1 MKLTS
6 YIRRML
12 ITCLALA
19 SSITFAE
26 EFEEDGRTWQM
37 ATKNAD
43 IQEFVSQVAK
53 ITGKTFIIDP
63 KLKGQVNVISETPL
77 GKQGVYELFLSVLRL
92 QNYTAVP
99 SGNVIRIQQSATGKQ
114 TPGATG
120 GLATAAPEELVT
132 QIIAVQNVKSEDLL
146 KILRPLIPQYGHIG
160 SVSEP
165 NVVIISD
172 HADNIRR
179 LKKVISDIDIAESNE
194 TVMVPLK
201 EAWVGDLVELL
212 EKVAPKQVGSSAT
225 GPQKVQLIANERN
238 NSLVLRGQSRPIANL
253 LEIIDNL
260 DQPATTK
267 DTTQVILL
275 NHADAENVSGILQNI
290 VTSIGTPQSSLNGGS
305 AKITVQAD
313 LSLNALI
320 IKADPG
326 AMGEILSIIDKLDS
340 PRAQVLIEAAIVEV
354 TLDNNLSLGSE
365 LAAGDQ
371 RGNSVPLISTGLN
384 GSIQSLLGGIVDADN
399 PGSISVLQG
408 LASLSGP
415 TLAAAKLDLDGIS
428 FGAVITALSTNS
440 DANLLS
446 TPSIITLD
454 NNEAKILV
462 GREVPF
468 RTGSFSTNGNGS
480 NNPFT
485 TVNRQDVGVELL
497 VTPHVFDGDEVRL
510 DVIQN
515 ISNVLNTTVSGSAFA
530 DVVTSKRTIETTVLA
545 GDGETIVLGGLI
557 QDDVTETGSKV
568 PVLGS
573 IPLVG
578 NLFKSKTTARVKT
591 NLLVFIRP
599 TIISDSDKATSVT
612 NAKYSRI
619 WELTADKKEQEEN
632 YGFQLDG
639 QQEDSTKAG
648 AGESGGVSQK
658 QPKLDALRSLFEGQQ
673 TQ

>member
-6 YIRRML
+6 YIRSTL
-12 ITCLALA
+12 VICATLA
-19 SSITFAE
+19 SLGAFAAETE
-26 EFEEDGRTWQM
+26 EGERTWQM

-43 IQEFVSQVAK
+43 IQEFVAQVAK
-53 ITGKTFIIDP
+53 ITGKTFIVDP

-99 SGNVIRIQQSATGKQ
+99 SGNVVRIQQSATGKQ
-114 TPGATG
+114 TPGARG
-120 GLATAAPEELVT
+120 GLGAAAPEELVT
-132 QIIAVQNVKSEDLL
+132 QIIAVKNVKSEDLL

-179 LKKVISDIDIAESNE
+179 LKKIISDIDVAETNEVVMIA
-194 TVMVPLK
+194 LK
-201 EAWVGDLVELL
+201 EAWVGDIVEIL
-212 EKVAPKQVGSSAT
+212 EKVAPKQVGSGAT

-253 LEIIDNL
+253 LDIIEKL

-267 DTTQVILL
+267 DATQVILL
-275 NHADAENVSGILQNI
+275 NHADAENVSNILQ
-290 VTSIGTPQSSLNGGS
+290 SILGSLGSSQPGGGTGG
-305 AKITVQAD
+305 KVNVQAD

-320 IKADPG
+320 VKADPG
-326 AMGEILSIIDKLDS
+326 AMGEILSIVDKLDS

-354 TLDNNLSLGSE
+354 TLNNDLSFGAE

-371 RGNSVPLISTGLN
+371 RGQSVPLISTSLN
-384 GSIQSLLGGIVDADN
+384 GSIQSLLGGVIDANN
-399 PGSISVLQG
+399 PGAVSVVQG
-408 LASLSGP
+408 LATLSGP

-468 RTGSFSTNGNGS
+468 RTGSFTTTGNGS
-480 NNPFT
+480 SNPFT

-497 VTPHVFDGDEVRL
+497 VTPHVFDGNEVRL
-510 DVIQN
+510 DVVQN
-515 ISNVLNTTVSGSAFA
+515 ISNVLPTAVGGSTFA

-557 QDDVTETGSKV
+557 QDDVTETNRRV

-573 IPLVG
+573 IPLIG
-578 NLFKSKTTARVKT
+578 NLFKSKTSSRVKT

-599 TIISDSDKATSVT
+599 TIISSSEQASTLT
-612 NAKYSRI
+612 NKKYSGI
-619 WELTADKKEQEEN
+619 WELTTDQKKLNNEDANEESAEALKLLFQGKQDK
-632 YGFQLDG
+632 
-639 QQEDSTKAG
+639 
-648 AGESGGVSQK
+648 
-658 QPKLDALRSLFEGQQ
+658 
-673 TQ
+673 

>member
-1 MKLTS
+1 MKLIS
-6 YIRRML
+6 SIRKALL
-12 ITCLALA
+12 ICAAFLSLSALA
-19 SSITFAE
+19 AE
-26 EFEEDGRTWQM
+26 IQESESTWQM

-43 IQEFVSQVAK
+43 IQEFVAQVAR
-53 ITGKTFIIDP
+53 ITGKTFIVDP
-63 KLKGQVNVISETPL
+63 KLKGQVNIISETPL

-92 QNYTAVP
+92 QNYTAIP

-114 TPGATG
+114 TPGALG
-120 GLATAAPEELVT
+120 GLSAAAPEELVT

-179 LKKVISDIDIAESNE
+179 LKQIISDIDVAETNE
-194 TVMVPLK
+194 IVMFPLK
-201 EAWVGDLVELL
+201 EAWVGDIVEIL
-212 EKVAPKQVGSSAT
+212 EKVAPKQVGTSAT

-238 NSLVLRGQSRPIANL
+238 NSLVLKGQSRPIADL
-253 LEIIDNL
+253 LEIIEQL

-267 DTTQVILL
+267 DATQVILL
-275 NHADAENVSGILQNI
+275 SHADAENVGKILQ
-290 VTSIGTPQSSLNGGS
+290 SILGNLGSSQSSGNAS
-305 AKITVQAD
+305 DKINVQAD
-313 LSLNALI
+313 SSLNALI

-326 AMGEILSIIDKLDS
+326 AMGEILNIVEKLDS

-354 TLDNNLSLGSE
+354 TLNDDLSFGTE
-365 LAAGDQ
+365 IAAGDQ
-371 RGNSVPLISTGLN
+371 RGQSVPLISTSLN
-384 GSIQSLLGGIVDADN
+384 GSIQSLLGGVIDTNN
-399 PGSISVLQG
+399 PGAVSVVQG
-408 LASLSGP
+408 LATMSGP

-468 RTGSFSTNGNGS
+468 RTGSFTTTGNGS
-480 NNPFT
+480 SNPFT

-497 VTPHVFDGDEVRL
+497 VTPHVFNGNEVRL
-510 DVIQN
+510 DVVQN
-515 ISNVLNTTVSGSAFA
+515 ISNVLPTAVGGSTFA

-557 QDDVTETGSKV
+557 QDDVTETNRKV
-568 PVLGS
+568 PLLGS
-573 IPLVG
+573 IPILG
-578 NLFKSKTTARVKT
+578 NLFKSRTTARVKT

-599 TIISDSDKATSVT
+599 TIISDSEQATILT
-612 NAKYSRI
+612 NKKYSGI
-619 WELTADKKEQEEN
+619 WELTSDKKKLN
-632 YGFQLDG
+632 T
-639 QQEDSTKAG
+639 EDSTEGRAEALQLLFQG
-648 AGESGGVSQK
+648 K
-658 QPKLDALRSLFEGQQ
+658 QDK
-673 TQ
+673 

>member
-1 MKLTS
+1 MKLIS
-6 YIRRML
+6 SIRKALL
-12 ITCLALA
+12 ICAAFLSLSALA
-19 SSITFAE
+19 AE
-26 EFEEDGRTWQM
+26 IQESESTWQM

-43 IQEFVSQVAK
+43 IQEFVAQVAR
-53 ITGKTFIIDP
+53 ITGKTFIVDP

-92 QNYTAVP
+92 QNYTAIP

-114 TPGATG
+114 TPGALG
-120 GLATAAPEELVT
+120 GLSAAAPEELVT

-179 LKKVISDIDIAESNE
+179 LKQIISDIDVAETNE
-194 TVMVPLK
+194 IVMFPLK
-201 EAWVGDLVELL
+201 EAWVGDIVEIL
-212 EKVAPKQVGSSAT
+212 EKVAPKQVGASAT

-238 NSLVLRGQSRPIANL
+238 NSLVLKGQSRPIADL
-253 LEIIDNL
+253 LEIIEQL

-267 DTTQVILL
+267 DATQVILL
-275 NHADAENVSGILQNI
+275 SHADAENVGKILQ
-290 VTSIGTPQSSLNGGS
+290 SILGNLGSSQSSGNAS
-305 AKITVQAD
+305 DKINVQAD
-313 LSLNALI
+313 SSLNALI

-326 AMGEILSIIDKLDS
+326 AMGEILNIVEKLDS

-354 TLDNNLSLGSE
+354 TLNDDLSFGTE
-365 LAAGDQ
+365 IAAGDQ
-371 RGNSVPLISTGLN
+371 RGQSVPLISTSLN
-384 GSIQSLLGGIVDADN
+384 GSIQSLLGGVIDTNN
-399 PGSISVLQG
+399 PGAVSVVQG
-408 LASLSGP
+408 LATMSGP

-468 RTGSFSTNGNGS
+468 RTGSFTTTGNGS
-480 NNPFT
+480 SNPFT

-497 VTPHVFDGDEVRL
+497 VTPHVFNGNEVRL
-510 DVIQN
+510 DVVQN
-515 ISNVLNTTVSGSAFA
+515 ISNVLPTAVGGSTFA

-557 QDDVTETGSKV
+557 QDDVTETNRKV
-568 PVLGS
+568 PLLGS
-573 IPLVG
+573 IPILG
-578 NLFKSKTTARVKT
+578 NLFKSRTTARVKT

-599 TIISDSDKATSVT
+599 TIISDSEQATILT
-612 NAKYSRI
+612 NKKYSGI
-619 WELTADKKEQEEN
+619 WELTSDKKKLNTEDTTEGRAEALQLL
-632 YGFQLDG
+632 FQG
-639 QQEDSTKAG
+639 
-648 AGESGGVSQK
+648 K
-658 QPKLDALRSLFEGQQ
+658 QDK
-673 TQ
+673 

>member
-1 MKLTS
+1 MKLIS
-6 YIRRML
+6 SIRKAL
-12 ITCLALA
+12 LLCAAFLSLSALA
-19 SSITFAE
+19 AE
-26 EFEEDGRTWQM
+26 IQESESTWQM

-43 IQEFVSQVAK
+43 IQEFVAQVAR
-53 ITGKTFIIDP
+53 ITGKTFIVDP
-63 KLKGQVNVISETPL
+63 KLKGQVNIISETPL

-92 QNYTAVP
+92 QNYTAIP

-114 TPGATG
+114 TPGALG
-120 GLATAAPEELVT
+120 GLSAAAPEELVT

-179 LKKVISDIDIAESNE
+179 LKQIISDIDVAETNE
-194 TVMVPLK
+194 IVMFPLK
-201 EAWVGDLVELL
+201 EAWVGDIVEIL
-212 EKVAPKQVGSSAT
+212 EKVAPKQVGTSAT

-238 NSLVLRGQSRPIANL
+238 NSLVLKGQSRPIADL
-253 LEIIDNL
+253 LEIIEQL

-267 DTTQVILL
+267 DATQVILL
-275 NHADAENVSGILQNI
+275 SHADAENVGKILQ
-290 VTSIGTPQSSLNGGS
+290 SILGNLGSSQSSGNAS
-305 AKITVQAD
+305 DKINVQAD
-313 LSLNALI
+313 SSLNALI

-326 AMGEILSIIDKLDS
+326 AMGEILNIVEKLDS

-354 TLDNNLSLGSE
+354 TLNDDLSFGTE
-365 LAAGDQ
+365 IAAGDQ
-371 RGNSVPLISTGLN
+371 RGQSVPLISTSLN
-384 GSIQSLLGGIVDADN
+384 GSIQSLLGGVIDTNN
-399 PGSISVLQG
+399 PGAVSVVQG
-408 LASLSGP
+408 LATMSGP

-468 RTGSFSTNGNGS
+468 RTGSFTTTGNGS
-480 NNPFT
+480 SNPFT

-497 VTPHVFDGDEVRL
+497 VTPHVFNSNEVRL
-510 DVIQN
+510 DVVQN
-515 ISNVLNTTVSGSAFA
+515 ISNVLPTAVGGSTFA

-557 QDDVTETGSKV
+557 QDDVTETNRKV
-568 PVLGS
+568 PLLGS
-573 IPLVG
+573 IPILG
-578 NLFKSKTTARVKT
+578 NLFKSRTTARVKT

-599 TIISDSDKATSVT
+599 TIISDSEQATILT
-612 NAKYSRI
+612 NEKYSGI
-619 WELTADKKEQEEN
+619 WELTSDKKKLSTEDTTEGRAEALQLL
-632 YGFQLDG
+632 FQG
-639 QQEDSTKAG
+639 
-648 AGESGGVSQK
+648 K
-658 QPKLDALRSLFEGQQ
+658 QDK
-673 TQ
+673 

>member
-1 MKLTS
+1 MKPIS
-6 YIRRML
+6 HVRNG
-12 ITCLALA
+12 LAICAVLA
-19 SSITFAE
+19 SLLISIGAFAAE
-26 EFEEDGRTWQM
+26 TQEGERTWQM

-43 IQEFVSQVAK
+43 IQEFVAQVAK
-53 ITGKTFIIDP
+53 ITGKTFIVDP

-114 TPGATG
+114 TPGALG
-120 GLATAAPEELVT
+120 GLSAAAPEELVT
-132 QIIAVQNVKSEDLL
+132 QIIAVQNVKSENLL

-160 SVSEP
+160 SVSDP

-179 LKKVISDIDIAESNE
+179 LKKIIRDIDVAETNE
-194 TVMVPLK
+194 IVMFPLK
-201 EAWVGDLVELL
+201 EAWVGDIVEIL
-212 EKVAPKQVGSSAT
+212 EKVAPNQVGANAA
-225 GPQKVQLIANERN
+225 GPQRIQLIANERN
-238 NSLVLRGQSRPIANL
+238 NSLVLKGQSRPIAEL
-253 LEIIDNL
+253 LEIIQQL

-267 DTTQVILL
+267 DATQVILL
-275 NHADAENVSGILQNI
+275 NHADAENVSKILQSI
-290 VTSIGTPQSSLNGGS
+290 VASLGSSQAGGNGS
-305 AKITVQAD
+305 DKVTVQAD
-313 LSLNALI
+313 LSLNALV

-326 AMGEILSIIDKLDS
+326 AMGEILSIVEKLDS

-354 TLDNNLSLGSE
+354 TLNNDVSFGAE
-365 LAAGDQ
+365 VAAGDQ
-371 RGNSVPLISTGLN
+371 RGQSVPLISTSLN
-384 GSIQSLLGGIVDADN
+384 GSIQSLLGGVIDANN
-399 PGSISVLQG
+399 PSAVNVIQG
-408 LASLSGP
+408 LATLSGP

-446 TPSIITLD
+446 TPSVITLD

-468 RTGSFSTNGNGS
+468 RTGSFTTTGNGS
-480 NNPFT
+480 SNPFT

-497 VTPHVFDGDEVRL
+497 VTPHVFDGNEVRL
-510 DVIQN
+510 DVVQN
-515 ISNVLNTTVSGSAFA
+515 ISNVLPTAVGGSTFA

-557 QDDVTETGSKV
+557 QDDVTETNRKV

-573 IPLVG
+573 IPILG
-578 NLFKSKTTARVKT
+578 NLFKSKTSSRVKT

-599 TIISDSDKATSVT
+599 TIISDSEQATSLT
-612 NAKYSRI
+612 NTKYSGI
-619 WELTADKKEQEEN
+619 WELTSDEKKLTPSDNSEARNEALKLI
-632 YGFQLDG
+632 FQG
-639 QQEDSTKAG
+639 
-648 AGESGGVSQK
+648 K
-658 QPKLDALRSLFEGQQ
+658 QNK
-673 TQ
+673 